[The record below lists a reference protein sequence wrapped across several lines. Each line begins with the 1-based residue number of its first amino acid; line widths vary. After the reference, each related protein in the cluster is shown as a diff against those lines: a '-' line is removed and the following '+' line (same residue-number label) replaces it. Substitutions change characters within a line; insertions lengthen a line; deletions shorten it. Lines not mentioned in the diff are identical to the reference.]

1 MGRKGDKMT
10 AASTAVTDSIVECL
24 RPLGEVT
31 GKKMFGGYGGFEQGT
46 MFALVDSRGQF
57 FLKVDDSNRK
67 DFEDV
72 EAVQHGRMPYF
83 SVPEEVQEDDRK
95 LRSWALKSM
104 RLSKK

>member
-10 AASTAVTDSIVECL
+10 AASTAVADSIVENL
-24 RPLGEVT
+24 SPLGEVN
-31 GKKMFGGYGGFEQGT
+31 GKKMFGGYGVFEQGT

-67 DFEDV
+67 DFEGI

-83 SVPEEVQEDDRK
+83 SVPEEVQEDNRK
-95 LRSWALKSM
+95 LRAWALESI

>member
-1 MGRKGDKMT
+1 
-10 AASTAVTDSIVECL
+10 
-24 RPLGEVT
+24 
-31 GKKMFGGYGGFEQGT
+31 

-72 EAVQHGRMPYF
+72 EALQHGRMPYF
-83 SVPEEVQEDDRK
+83 SVPEEVQEDRK
-95 LRSWALKSM
+95 LRAWSLKAT